1 VTALSSYRL
10 PPWQA
15 PPLPNVGH
23 RGPTGS
29 ARHCLCPHRRTAPR
43 AGAAAVAQR

>member
-23 RGPTGS
+23 RGPTRSGFGLDAKS
-29 ARHCLCPHRRTAPR
+29 TP
-43 AGAAAVAQR
+43 